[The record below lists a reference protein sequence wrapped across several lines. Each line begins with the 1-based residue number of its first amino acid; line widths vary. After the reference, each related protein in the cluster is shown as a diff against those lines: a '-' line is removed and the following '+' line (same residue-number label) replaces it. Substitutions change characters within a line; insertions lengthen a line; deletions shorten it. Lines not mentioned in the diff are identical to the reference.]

1 MAFYDGRVD
10 QNPAER
16 DWVDYLDYRSLALDF
31 GSRIG
36 LNGRCSVLAANRTSL
51 RGKCGFV
58 SRLRFA
64 VCYQGRCPCCRTN
77 CVVRNFRSVDDHDC
91 SRHCSGRS
99 RPERR

>member
-1 MAFYDGRVD
+1 MAFYDGRGN
-10 QNPAER
+10 QNPAGR
-16 DWVDYLDYRSLALDF
+16 DWVDFLDYRSLALDF

-64 VCYQGRCPCCRTN
+64 VC
-77 CVVRNFRSVDDHDC
+77 
-91 SRHCSGRS
+91 
-99 RPERR
+99 